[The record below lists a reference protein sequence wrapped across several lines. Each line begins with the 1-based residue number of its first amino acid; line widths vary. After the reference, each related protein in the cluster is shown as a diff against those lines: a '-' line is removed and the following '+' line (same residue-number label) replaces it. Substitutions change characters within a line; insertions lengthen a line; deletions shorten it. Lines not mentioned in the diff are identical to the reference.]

1 MTLWVSDFDLWG
13 DFGQFG
19 PKLAKFRIFPL
30 FGDFRCFIVKIELKR
45 YTAEFGTFFVNFYEG
60 FYFENIEI
68 IPPNS
73 LFLQV
78 LKNSISEFKRYT
90 AEFEAF
96 LVNFIVTSKT
106 PNITYTPL
114 RSTPKVS
121 KFCHFGGCF

>member
-1 MTLWVSDFDLWG
+1 MILFDTLGVILDNLYQNWRNSGFSL
-13 DFGQFG
+13 F
-19 PKLAKFRIFPL
+19 
-30 FGDFRCFIVKIELKR
+30 FGDFRCFVVKIELKR